1 MTMAVLTWLV
11 AIPLLGVVTGMR
23 TMTAMM
29 VLCWFAYRGHLPV
42 GETWAAWTS
51 HLASAI
57 IFTVL
62 AIGEYIGDKLPQ
74 SPDRTAPGPLAA
86 RVVFGGLV
94 GAIVATSLDGSLTEG
109 ILLGIGGALLGAYG
123 GLLVRRELS
132 KQFACHDWKVA
143 IGEDLLAIGCA
154 ILALGV
160 ITG

>member
-1 MTMAVLTWLV
+1 MMMAVLTWLV

-42 GETWAAWTS
+42 GDTWAAWTA
-51 HLASAI
+51 HLTSAI
-57 IFTVL
+57 VFTVL
-62 AIGEYIGDKLPQ
+62 ALGEYIGDKLPRT
-74 SPDRTAPGPLAA
+74 PDRTDLVPLAA

-109 ILLGIGGALLGAYG
+109 ILLGVGGALLGAYG

-132 KQFACHDWKVA
+132 KQFACRDWQVA
-143 IGEDLLAIGCA
+143 VGEDLLAIGCA